1 MLRGAEPRRVI
12 MGAAEVA
19 INTWRT
25 RTFGVTL
32 IEYKVYESL
41 CILEMKVWD
50 NYRKLKKKSTQNFVH
65 RHWCSPAE
73 RGGGKAEFI
82 LYRDGE
88 LRAFKLVTAW
98 TSLAQGEGC
107 SFKSEQQGFGAHFQ
121 VQIRADLETTDILPL
136 LGWSLGFLMKSGY
149 VKSSSHHPNGTKK
162 FQKKSISGFPRQ
174 F

>member
-1 MLRGAEPRRVI
+1 MLWGAEPRRVI

-25 RTFGVTL
+25 RAFGVTL
-32 IEYKVYESL
+32 IEYKVYKSL

-50 NYRKLKKKSTQNFVH
+50 NYRKLKKSSQSFVH
-65 RHWCSPAE
+65 RHWCSPAKWDC
-73 RGGGKAEFI
+73 GKAEFI
-82 LYRDGE
+82 LCRDGD

-98 TSLAQGEGC
+98 TSLAQGEDC
-107 SFKSEQQGFGAHFQ
+107 SFKSKQQGFGAHFQ

-162 FQKKSISGFPRQ
+162 LLKKSVPGFPRQ

>member
-1 MLRGAEPRRVI
+1 

-65 RHWCSPAE
+65 RH
-73 RGGGKAEFI
+73 
-82 LYRDGE
+82 
-88 LRAFKLVTAW
+88 
-98 TSLAQGEGC
+98 
-107 SFKSEQQGFGAHFQ
+107 
-121 VQIRADLETTDILPL
+121 
-136 LGWSLGFLMKSGY
+136 
-149 VKSSSHHPNGTKK
+149 
-162 FQKKSISGFPRQ
+162 
-174 F
+174 